1 MLKYSSR
8 FLMSPITSTELWA
21 HQGLPSTRL
30 QLSLSS
36 PTPEISG
43 LICCTSGP
51 RSHLPLPRPLFWR
64 PLPFKSSSGCGY
76 LALFRPVT
84 N

>member
-1 MLKYSSR
+1 
-8 FLMSPITSTELWA
+8 MSPITSTEPWA

-30 QLSLSS
+30 QLSPSS
-36 PTPEISG
+36 PN
-43 LICCTSGP
+43 P
-51 RSHLPLPRPLFWR
+51 RDLWAHLLRIWPQGQ

-76 LALFRPVT
+76 LALFRLVA